1 MVKIGITGG
10 IWSGKSYVSRLL
22 TEHYGIPVYNT
33 DSEAKRLMLSDEGI
47 RRRLTALLGK
57 EVYKS
62 DGTLNKPLLANYLFA
77 DSCHA
82 GQINAIVHPQ
92 VKADFLKWAD
102 LQTGCEI
109 VALESAIL
117 FESGFD
123 NIVDKVVMVYAPVE
137 LRIRRVMLRD
147 STTEEKIRQRIV
159 AQMDDKAKQDRSDF
173 IIFNDGSRPLNLQL
187 DDLQET
193 LEKMIKG
200 NG

>member
-10 IWSGKSYVSRLL
+10 IGSGKSYVSRLL

-147 STTEEKIRQRIV
+147 GTTERKIRQRKC
-159 AQMDDKAKQDRSDF
+159 ADDDKA
-173 IIFNDGSRPLNLQL
+173 SRTAQTVSYKIR
-187 DDLQET
+187 ESS
-193 LEKMIKG
+193 
-200 NG
+200 

>member
-10 IWSGKSYVSRLL
+10 IGSGKSYVSRLL

-102 LQTGCEI
+102 RQTGCEV

-147 STTEEKIRQRIV
+147 GTTEEKIRQRIV

-200 NG
+200 DG

>member
-10 IWSGKSYVSRLL
+10 IGSGKSYVSRLL

-102 LQTGCEI
+102 RQTGCEI

-117 FESGFD
+117 LESGFD

>member
-10 IWSGKSYVSRLL
+10 IGSGKSYVSRLL

-82 GQINAIVHPQ
+82 GQINAIIHPQ

-102 LQTGCEI
+102 RQTGCEV

-159 AQMDDKAKQDRSDF
+159 AQMDDKAKQERSDF

>member
-10 IWSGKSYVSRLL
+10 IGSGKSYVSRLL

-57 EVYKS
+57 EIYKS

-82 GQINAIVHPQ
+82 EQINAIVHPQ

-102 LQTGCEI
+102 RQTGCEV

-147 STTEEKIRQRIV
+147 GTTEEKIRQRIV

>member
-10 IWSGKSYVSRLL
+10 IGSGKSYVSRLL
-22 TEHYGIPVYNT
+22 AEHYGIPVYNT

>member
-10 IWSGKSYVSRLL
+10 IGSGKSYVSRLL

-102 LQTGCEI
+102 LQTGCEV

-147 STTEEKIRQRIV
+147 GTTEEKIRQRIV
-159 AQMDDKAKQDRSDF
+159 AQMDDKAKQERSDF

>member
-10 IWSGKSYVSRLL
+10 IGSGKSYVSRLL

-92 VKADFLKWAD
+92 VKADFLKWAG

>member
-10 IWSGKSYVSRLL
+10 IGSGKSYVSRLL

-92 VKADFLKWAD
+92 VKTDFLKWAD
-102 LQTGCEI
+102 RQTGCEV

>member
-10 IWSGKSYVSRLL
+10 IGSGKSYVSRLL

-102 LQTGCEI
+102 RQTGCEV

-193 LEKMIKG
+193 LEK
-200 NG
+200 

>member
-10 IWSGKSYVSRLL
+10 IGSGKSYVSRLL

-102 LQTGCEI
+102 LQTGCEV

-147 STTEEKIRQRIV
+147 STTEEKIRLRIV

>member
-10 IWSGKSYVSRLL
+10 IGSGKSYVSRLL

-102 LQTGCEI
+102 LQTGCEV

-147 STTEEKIRQRIV
+147 GTTEEKIRQRIV

>member
-10 IWSGKSYVSRLL
+10 IGSGKSYVSRLL

-102 LQTGCEI
+102 RQTGCEV

-173 IIFNDGSRPLNLQL
+173 IIFNDGSHPLNLQL

>member
-10 IWSGKSYVSRLL
+10 IGSGKSYVSRLL

-102 LQTGCEI
+102 RQTGCEV

-159 AQMDDKAKQDRSDF
+159 AQMDDKAKQERSDF
-173 IIFNDGSRPLNLQL
+173 IIFNDGSRPINLQL

>member
-10 IWSGKSYVSRLL
+10 IGSGKSYVSRLL

-147 STTEEKIRQRIV
+147 SITEEKIRQRIV

>member
-10 IWSGKSYVSRLL
+10 IGSGKSYVSRLL

-92 VKADFLKWAD
+92 VKVDFLKWAD
-102 LQTGCEI
+102 RQTGCEV

>member
-10 IWSGKSYVSRLL
+10 IGSGKSYVSRLL

-102 LQTGCEI
+102 RQTGCEV

>member
-10 IWSGKSYVSRLL
+10 IGSGKSYVSRLL

-102 LQTGCEI
+102 RQTGCEI

-137 LRIRRVMLRD
+137 LRIHRVMLRD
-147 STTEEKIRQRIV
+147 GTTEEKIRQRIV

>member
-10 IWSGKSYVSRLL
+10 IGSGKSYVSRLL

-57 EVYKS
+57 EIYKS

-102 LQTGCEI
+102 RQTGCEV

-147 STTEEKIRQRIV
+147 GTTEEKIRQRIV

>member
-10 IWSGKSYVSRLL
+10 IGSGKSYVSRLL

-82 GQINAIVHPQ
+82 
-92 VKADFLKWAD
+92 
-102 LQTGCEI
+102 
-109 VALESAIL
+109 
-117 FESGFD
+117 
-123 NIVDKVVMVYAPVE
+123 
-137 LRIRRVMLRD
+137 
-147 STTEEKIRQRIV
+147 
-159 AQMDDKAKQDRSDF
+159 
-173 IIFNDGSRPLNLQL
+173 
-187 DDLQET
+187 
-193 LEKMIKG
+193 
-200 NG
+200 

>member
-10 IWSGKSYVSRLL
+10 IGSGKSYVSRLL
-22 TEHYGIPVYNT
+22 TEHHGIPVYNT

>member
-10 IWSGKSYVSRLL
+10 IGSGKSYVSRLL

-102 LQTGCEI
+102 RQTGCEV

-147 STTEEKIRQRIV
+147 DTTEEKIRQRIV

>member
-10 IWSGKSYVSRLL
+10 IGSGKSYVSRLL

-33 DSEAKRLMLSDEGI
+33 DSEAKCLMLSDEGI

>member
-10 IWSGKSYVSRLL
+10 IGSGKSYVSRLL
-22 TEHYGIPVYNT
+22 AEHYGIPVYNT

-102 LQTGCEI
+102 RQTGCEV

-147 STTEEKIRQRIV
+147 GTTEEKIRQRIV

>member
-10 IWSGKSYVSRLL
+10 IGSGKSYVSRLL

-102 LQTGCEI
+102 RQTGCEI